1 LFWGSYEIK
10 EIDEVIS
17 AVVLV
22 NTDLDREKTV
32 LENIKKLEGVEE
44 AHALWGV
51 YDLLVKV
58 KTHSVDKLKELTQMQ
73 LKRLV
78 GVSTTLTLMI
88 VENEVGVH

>member
-10 EIDEVIS
+10 EIDEVTS